1 MVKIREV
8 LSEIADWTKSNWKK
22 LFVIGLA
29 LTAALLESYFPGNPG
44 TKPLVDAVKAVIT
57 LLAL

>member
-1 MVKIREV
+1 MG
-8 LSEIADWTKSNWKK
+8 DWTKGNWKK
-22 LFVIGLA
+22 LIVIGLA
-29 LTAALLESYFPGNPG
+29 LVAALLESYIPGNPA